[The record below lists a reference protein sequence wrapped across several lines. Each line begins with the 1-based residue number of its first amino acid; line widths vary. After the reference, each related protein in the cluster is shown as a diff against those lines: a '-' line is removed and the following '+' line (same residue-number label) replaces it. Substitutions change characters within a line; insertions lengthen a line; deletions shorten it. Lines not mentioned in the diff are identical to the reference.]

1 MIAILRLLVFAF
13 IGLSVFYL
21 LLGAYWRSLR
31 RESLEKQW
39 DAAPP
44 EGQGQ
49 TERAAF
55 IAKGMAAYER
65 GLKKKLLWLVYIIP
79 MILIVIIAYVQ
90 NYQ

>member
-1 MIAILRLLVFAF
+1 MIAILRLLLFAF

-31 RESLEKQW
+31 REALEKQW

-44 EGQGQ
+44 DGQGAA
-49 TERAAF
+49 ERNAF
-55 IAKGMAAYER
+55 IAKGMEAYER
-65 GLKKKLLWLVYIIP
+65 GLKKKLLWLVYVIP
-79 MILIVIIAYVQ
+79 MGLIVIIAYVQ